1 MKYFADLIGAS
12 VLLIGVFLY
21 IFLPAPEFQINTLQL
36 QSLDGYPINLQKE
49 DFILHI
55 GSVECLPCKR
65 DTQVLM
71 RYHYRYP
78 EHTII
83 DANLL
88 YQPQDKEKLIK
99 WKKKLDITYQ
109 VAVISSSSTVYERIP
124 TTFVFS
130 KGKTTKLFGSLRYE
144 DLVEATHKDI

>member
-1 MKYFADLIGAS
+1 MKYFADLLGAS

-21 IFLPAPEFQINTLQL
+21 IFLPTPALEINKLQL
-36 QSLDGYPINLQKE
+36 ESLDGYPINLQKE

-78 EHTII
+78 EHHII

-88 YQPQDKEKLIK
+88 YQPEDKEFLIK
-99 WKKKLDITYQ
+99 WKKKLDIKYQ
-109 VAVISSSSTVYERIP
+109 VAVIASSSTIYERIP
-124 TTFVFS
+124 TTYVFS
-130 KGKTTKLFGSLRYE
+130 NGEITKLFGSLRYE